1 MASAFGL
8 TLENNLANC
17 DLHVHLAGSFYAE
30 DLLAIGAPI
39 FRKVDW
45 TAREFLNG
53 YNNSLETELNP
64 VQLFAEALA
73 NPETGFPKLKAAYV
87 FGPEDSG
94 DFERFMWKYRL
105 FSHLWG
111 YGWEQGRET
120 AVAMI
125 RQPVEHHK
133 RQGLAY
139 VEYRAGFWGEGTD
152 LREKMQICAETL
164 AAECDEQFTARYIV
178 PLPRD
183 EPMPTYMAVR
193 QLLQDQ
199 PHLSRTLVGI
209 DFASEEEGYPPR
221 LNQNLFRQLHQDNA
235 ANPEQQLT
243 AVYHVGETFF
253 DKSLE
258 SAVRWCHE
266 AALLGA
272 KRLGH
277 CIALGLD
284 PAVAVSRRPQA
295 HEAELVSERL
305 DQIAYD
311 LRFAHQLRQAG
322 VAVDVNELRAEQQ
335 SLARMAADDLVE
347 RPYTPQRFQDI
358 RQRQNFVLDQ
368 LTQRGTVI
376 ECCPTSNLR
385 IGGVPDAEHHPIHR
399 LLASRVNLCICT
411 DDPGTFDITLASEIE
426 WVMRHTQFTTD
437 SLVQR
442 LGNPRRFQL

>member
-1 MASAFGL
+1 METRLLSG
-8 TLENNLANC
+8 C

-39 FRKVDW
+39 FRDVDW
-45 TAREFLNG
+45 TARDFLNG
-53 YNNSLETELNP
+53 YNNSLDTELDP
-64 VQLFAEALA
+64 VQLFAEALE
-73 NPETGFPKLKAAYV
+73 NPEVGFPKLKAAYV
-87 FGPEDSG
+87 FGAEDSG

-111 YGWEQGRET
+111 YGWELGRET
-120 AVAMI
+120 AVSMI

-133 RQGLAY
+133 RQGLSY
-139 VEYRAGFWGEGTD
+139 VEYRAGFWGEGAD
-152 LREKMQICAETL
+152 LRQRMQICAETL
-164 AAECDEQFTARYIV
+164 AAECDKQFTARYIV
-178 PLPRD
+178 ALPRID
-183 EPMPTYMAVR
+183 PMPMYLAAR
-193 QLLQDQ
+193 QLLQTQ
-199 PHLSRTLVGI
+199 PQLTSTLIGL
-209 DFASEEEGYPPR
+209 DFASHEEGFPPR
-221 LNQNLFRQLHQDNA
+221 LNRAFFQQLHKDNK

-284 PAVAVSRRPQA
+284 PAVAVSRRDKA

-311 LRFAHQLRQAG
+311 LRFASQLQKVG
-322 VAVDVNELRAEQQ
+322 VAIDVNALQREQQ
-335 SLARMAADDLVE
+335 SLVNLAADDRVE

-358 RQRQNFVLDQ
+358 RQRQTFVLDQ
-368 LTQRGTVI
+368 LAQAGTVI

-399 LLASRVNLCICT
+399 LLASHVNLCICT

-426 WVMRHTQFTTD
+426 WVVRHTHFTPA
-437 SLVQR
+437 SLAQR
-442 LGNPRRFQL
+442 LGDPRRFQL

>member
-1 MASAFGL
+1 MDNHLLSS
-8 TLENNLANC
+8 C

-39 FRKVDW
+39 FREVDW
-45 TAREFLNG
+45 TKRDFLNG
-53 YNNSLETELNP
+53 YNTSLETQLDP
-64 VQLFAEALA
+64 VQLFAEALE

-87 FGPEDSG
+87 FGQEDSG

-111 YGWEQGRET
+111 YGWEQGQET
-120 AVAMI
+120 AVSMI

-133 RQGLAY
+133 RQGLTY
-139 VEYRAGFWGEGTD
+139 VAYRAGFWGEGAD
-152 LREKMQICAETL
+152 LRQKMQICAETL

-178 PLPRD
+178 ALPRD
-183 EPMPTYMAVR
+183 DPWPMYQAVR
-193 QLLQDQ
+193 QLLTEQ
-199 PHLSRTLVGI
+199 PHLSNILRGL
-209 DFASEEEGYPPR
+209 DFASYEEGFPPK
-221 LNQNLFRQLHQDNA
+221 LFHSIFQQIQQDNA
-235 ANPEQQLT
+235 AWPDQQLT

-266 AALLGA
+266 ASLLGA

-295 HEAELVSERL
+295 HEAELVSERM

-311 LRFAHQLRQAG
+311 LGFASQLQKAG
-322 VAVDVNELRAEQQ
+322 VTIDVKALQAEQQ
-335 SLARMAADDLVE
+335 SLANLAADDWVE

-358 RQRQNFVLDQ
+358 RQRQTFVLNQ
-368 LTQRGTVI
+368 LTQVGTVI

-426 WVMRHTQFTTD
+426 WVLRHTHYTLD
-437 SLVQR
+437 SLAQR
-442 LGNPRRFQL
+442 LGDPRRFQL

>member
-1 MASAFGL
+1 METRLLS
-8 TLENNLANC
+8 NC

-39 FRKVDW
+39 FREVDW
-45 TAREFLNG
+45 TTRDFLNG
-53 YNNSLETELNP
+53 YNTSLETELDP
-64 VQLFAEALA
+64 VQLFAEALE
-73 NPETGFPKLKAAYV
+73 NPETGFAKLKAAYV
-87 FGPEDSG
+87 FGQEDSG
-94 DFERFMWKYRL
+94 DFARFMWKYRL
-105 FSHLWG
+105 FSLLWG

-133 RQGLAY
+133 RQGLEY
-139 VEYRAGFWGEGTD
+139 VEYRAGFWGEGAD
-152 LREKMQICAETL
+152 LRGKMQICAETL
-164 AAECDEQFTARYIV
+164 ATECDEQFTARYIV
-178 PLPRD
+178 PLPRTD
-183 EPMPTYMAVR
+183 PLTTYLEVR
-193 QLLQDQ
+193 QLLQEQ
-199 PHLSRTLVGI
+199 PHLASTIVGL
-209 DFASEEEGYPPR
+209 DFASEEEGFPPR
-221 LNQNLFRQLHQDNA
+221 LNHALFQQLHQDNE
-235 ANPEQQLT
+235 ANPGQQLT

-266 AALLGA
+266 ASLLGA

-284 PAVAVSRRPQA
+284 PAVAVSRRSQA
-295 HEAELVSERL
+295 HEAERVSERL
-305 DQIAYD
+305 DQITYD
-311 LRFAHQLRQAG
+311 LRFASQLQKAG
-322 VAVDVNELRAEQQ
+322 VTIDVKALQAEQQ
-335 SLARMAADDLVE
+335 SLANLAADDQVE

-358 RQRQNFVLDQ
+358 RQRQTFVLNQ
-368 LTQRGTVI
+368 LTQVGTVI

-426 WVMRHTQFTTD
+426 WVVRHTAFTLD
-437 SLVQR
+437 SLAQR
-442 LGNPRRFQL
+442 LGDPRRFQL

>member
-1 MASAFGL
+1 MPAMETRLLSG
-8 TLENNLANC
+8 C

-39 FRKVDW
+39 FREVDW
-45 TAREFLNG
+45 TDRDFLDG
-53 YNNSLETELNP
+53 YNNSLDTELDP
-64 VQLFAEALA
+64 IKLFAAALA
-73 NPETGFPKLKAAYV
+73 DPENGFARLKTAYV
-87 FGPEDSG
+87 FGPDDSG
-94 DFERFMWKYRL
+94 DFDRFMWKYRL

-111 YGWEQGRET
+111 YGWEQGWET

-125 RQPVEHHK
+125 RQAVEHHK
-133 RQGLAY
+133 RQGLDF
-139 VEYRAGFWGEGTD
+139 VEYRAGFWGEATE
-152 LREKMQICAETL
+152 LRQKMQICAEAL
-164 AAECDEQFTARYIV
+164 ASECDEQFTAHYIV
-178 PLPRD
+178 PLPRND
-183 EPMPTYMAVR
+183 PLPTYLAVR
-193 QLLQDQ
+193 QLLHEQ
-199 PHLSRTLVGI
+199 PQLSRILVGL
-209 DFASEEEGYPPR
+209 DFSSQEEGFPPR
-221 LNQNLFRQLHQDNA
+221 LFGPLFQRLHQDNE
-235 ANPEQQLT
+235 ANPAQQLT
-243 AVYHVGETFF
+243 AVYHVGESFF

-311 LRFAHQLRQAG
+311 LRFVRQLRQAG
-322 VAVDVNELRAEQQ
+322 VAVDVTALKAEQR
-335 SLARMAADDLVE
+335 SLASLALDDWVE
-347 RPYTPQRFQDI
+347 RPYTPQRLQDI
-358 RQRQNFVLDQ
+358 RQRQTFVLNQ
-368 LTQRGTVI
+368 LTQAGIVI

-426 WVMRHTQFTTD
+426 WVLRHTNFTPD
-437 SLVQR
+437 SLAQR
-442 LGNPRRFQL
+442 LGDPRRFRL

>member
-1 MASAFGL
+1 MKTDLL
-8 TLENNLANC
+8 TGC
-17 DLHVHLAGSFYAE
+17 DLHVHLAGSFYTE

-39 FRKVDW
+39 FREVDW
-45 TAREFLNG
+45 TERDFLNG
-53 YNNSLETELNP
+53 YNSSLETELDP
-64 VQLFAEALA
+64 VQLFAEALE

-111 YGWEQGRET
+111 YGWEQGQET

-125 RQPVEHHK
+125 RQAVEHHK
-133 RQGLAY
+133 RQGLDI
-139 VEYRAGFWGEGTD
+139 VEYRAGFWGEGAD
-152 LREKMQICAETL
+152 LRQKMQICAETL
-164 AAECDEQFTARYIV
+164 ADECDEQFTARYIV
-178 PLPRD
+178 ALPRD
-183 EPMPTYMAVR
+183 DPWPMYQAVR
-193 QLLQDQ
+193 QLLTEQ
-199 PHLSRTLVGI
+199 PHLAHTLRGL
-209 DFASEEEGYPPR
+209 DFASYEEGFPPK
-221 LNQNLFRQLHQDNA
+221 LFRPIFQQIQHDNA
-235 ANPEQQLT
+235 AQPDQQLT

-284 PAVAVSRRPQA
+284 PAIAVSRRPQA

-311 LRFAHQLRQAG
+311 LQFARGLRQAG
-322 VAVDVNELRAEQQ
+322 VLVDEAALHAEQQ
-335 SLARMAADDLVE
+335 ALAKMKKEDVVE
-347 RPYTPQRFQDI
+347 RPYTPQRFHDI
-358 RQRQNFVLDQ
+358 RQRQTFVLGQ
-368 LTQRGTVI
+368 LTRLGTVI

-399 LLASRVNLCICT
+399 LLASQVNLCLCT
-411 DDPGTFDITLASEIE
+411 DDPGTFDITLASEIA
-426 WVMRHTQFTTD
+426 WALRHTQFTAN
-437 SLVQR
+437 SLAQR
-442 LGNPRRFQL
+442 LGDPRRFAL